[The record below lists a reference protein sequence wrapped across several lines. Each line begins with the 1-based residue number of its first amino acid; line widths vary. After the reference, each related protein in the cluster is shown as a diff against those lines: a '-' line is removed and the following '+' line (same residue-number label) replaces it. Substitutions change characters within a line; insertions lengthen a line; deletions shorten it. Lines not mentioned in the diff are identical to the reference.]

1 MAKKITIQLFG
12 SLVDLTKS
20 PTLELDE
27 VNDTN
32 ALKEKLI
39 SIFPS
44 LASKEFAIA
53 IDQKIIHSNTAINT
67 QTEIA
72 LFPPFSGG

>member
-1 MAKKITIQLFG
+1 MAEKITIQLFG
-12 SLVDLTKS
+12 SLVDLAKS

-27 VNDTN
+27 VSDTN
-32 ALKEKLI
+32 TLKEKLI
-39 SIFPS
+39 SIFPM

-53 IDQKIIHSNTAINT
+53 IDQKIIHSNTTINT

-72 LFPPFSGG
+72 LLPPFSGG

>member
-1 MAKKITIQLFG
+1 
-12 SLVDLTKS
+12 LVDLTKS
-20 PTLELDE
+20 TTLEFDE

-32 ALKEKLI
+32 TLKEKLI

-53 IDQKIIHSNTAINT
+53 IDKKIIHSNTVINT

-72 LFPPFSGG
+72 LLPPFSGG

>member
-1 MAKKITIQLFG
+1 MAEKITIQLFG
-12 SLVDLTKS
+12 SLVDLAKS

-27 VNDTN
+27 VSDTN
-32 ALKEKLI
+32 TLKEQLI
-39 SIFPS
+39 LIFPM

-53 IDQKIIHSNTAINT
+53 IDQKIIHSNTVINT

-72 LFPPFSGG
+72 LLPPFSGG